1 MATIDKTTSAG
12 HPADGAM
19 RLAAVLLFAAAAFM
33 AAGGIIKRVTGAD
46 LDAALADG
54 TLAGYF
60 QVVADNQVAVV
71 FNLSAWIVGVL
82 AWGAAATVVA
92 RLSASRDVAGRIA
105 MVCYWTGVPL
115 AVASFVA
122 WLALVVQVGPDAGT
136 RQLAT
141 AEIVGWLASRAD
153 WIATAL
159 IAGLGS
165 LLLSIAGRDDWAPEW
180 LVWWGAVAAAAGAVT
195 VVAIIAGGLSTYG
208 QVIIPVGVGW
218 TIATG
223 MVLLRQTGTGR
234 IVASGNRSTI

>member
-1 MATIDKTTSAG
+1 MTPATIDNGKTTSAG
-12 HPADGAM
+12 QPTNGAL

-60 QVVADNQVAVV
+60 QVVAENQVAVV
-71 FNLSAWIVGVL
+71 INLSMWIVGVL

-92 RLSASRDVAGRIA
+92 ELSASRDVTGRIA

-122 WLALVVQVGPDAGT
+122 WLALVVQIAPDAGT
-136 RQLAT
+136 RHLAT

-165 LLLSIAGRDDWAPEW
+165 LLLSLAGRDDWAPGW
-180 LVWWGAVAAAAGAVT
+180 LVWWGALAATAGAAT
-195 VVAIIAGGLSTYG
+195 IVAIIAGGLSTYG
-208 QVIIPVGVGW
+208 QAIIPLGVGW

-223 MVLLRQTGTGR
+223 IVLLRRTGTE
-234 IVASGNRSTI
+234 ATAT

>member
-1 MATIDKTTSAG
+1 MTAGTIENGKTTSAG
-12 HPADGAM
+12 QPTDGAM

-33 AAGGIIKRVTGAD
+33 AAGGVIKRVTGAD

-71 FNLSAWIVGVL
+71 MNLSAWIVGVL

-92 RLSASRDVAGRIA
+92 GLSASRDVTGRIA

-122 WLALVVQVGPDAGT
+122 WLALVVQIAPDVGT
-136 RQLAT
+136 QQLAT

-153 WIATAL
+153 WIATVL

-165 LLLSIAGRDDWAPEW
+165 LLLSIAGRDDWAPGW
-180 LVWWGAVAAAAGAVT
+180 LVWWGVVAAAAGAVT
-195 VVAIIAGGLSTYG
+195 VVAITAGGLSTYG
-208 QVIIPVGVGW
+208 QAIIPLGVGW

-223 MVLLRQTGTGR
+223 IVLLRQAATRAIT
-234 IVASGNRSTI
+234 N